1 MPEPFA
7 TLSRTLRDLSAS
19 AHGYDGTWGRRLVSA
34 FGRHGLVD
42 VEAWGE
48 VWTMHGGTDSAEW
61 YVAALDRALDVL
73 PADVF
78 PPGFEPRDAIA
89 QARDPDFAILSPI
102 SVMAYGRRPENLA
115 APGRMSG
122 CRQ

>member
-7 TLSRTLRDLSAS
+7 TLSRRLRELSAS
-19 AHGYDGTWGRRLVSA
+19 QHGYDGTWGRMTRSTPSRA
-34 FGRHGLVD
+34 RGLVD

-61 YVAALDRALDVL
+61 YVAALERALDVL

-89 QARDPDFAILSPI
+89 QARAADFAILSPI
-102 SVMAYGRRPENLA
+102 SVMAYGRRPEDWHRRA
-115 APGRMSG
+115 E
-122 CRQ
+122 